1 MSKTDFLEPTKSAAY
16 YGYNP
21 ESLDKTRPIFRG
33 TWVFQDPDSAVNLP
47 RPTPRHTGRPVP
59 MNQKSTAN
67 ENATPTPA
75 CLYVI
80 QVDWT
85 DDEEGQ
91 YEKGVP
97 RFYKLKPGK
106 TGPTK
111 NMDVNMLE
119 LGEYVFPRTSI
130 DS

>member
-1 MSKTDFLEPTKSAAY
+1 MSKTDLLEPTKSAAY
-16 YGYNP
+16 YGYIP
-21 ESLDKTRPIFRG
+21 ESLEKTRPTLRG
-33 TWVFQDPDSAVNLP
+33 TWVFHDPDRAVSQPLP
-47 RPTPRHTGRPVP
+47 APRHSGRPAP
-59 MNQKSTAN
+59 MSHKSTAK
-67 ENATPTPA
+67 ENVAPTPE

-106 TGPTK
+106 FGPTR

-119 LGEYVFPRTSI
+119 LGE
-130 DS
+130 